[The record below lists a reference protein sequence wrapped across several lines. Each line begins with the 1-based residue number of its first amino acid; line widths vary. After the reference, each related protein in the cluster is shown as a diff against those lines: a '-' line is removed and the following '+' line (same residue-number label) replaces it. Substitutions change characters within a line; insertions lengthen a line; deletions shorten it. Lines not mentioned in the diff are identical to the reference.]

1 MSLQKEDQQ
10 WWKEKIAPRQTS
22 QPEMVWLSSSPG
34 LLPTQ
39 VWGALVSA
47 LAEGKGVGEGRL
59 ALRESV
65 SPWRAVEMT
74 HSEDRNTSQC
84 VSHRLDD
91 AVELQTVPQTQ
102 GHSALW
108 FLI

>member
-10 WWKEKIAPRQTS
+10 WWKEKIAPRQAS

-39 VWGALVSA
+39 HWGALVSA
-47 LAEGKGVGEGRL
+47 LAQWGRE
-59 ALRESV
+59 AGIEVV
-65 SPWRAVEMT
+65 SPQRAVEMT
-74 HSEDRNTSQC
+74 HPGDRRHVSVCLTS
-84 VSHRLDD
+84 SGHD
-91 AVELQTVPQTQ
+91 AVELQSVPQTQ